1 MVCNTVTYSDLQKK
15 LQCSCMLCNC
25 SRRLRTCCSTRVWSW
40 TSSECSTAVFLLSV
54 CVLCQYLLYLLW
66 LVNTQKCMKSQ
77 VITNELFLM
86 ISIKRWYMT
95 TEAHVYSCKM
105 SFLSSVAEAT
115 VDDVQTV
122 VTCFYLYLLAVLQEN
137 GYSWWNFS
145 VGWQWDWDHET
156 RIKDSCSKY
165 QYRYWVQQLC

>member
-1 MVCNTVTYSDLQKK
+1 MSALIISSLWMWLNLKMVCNTVTYSDLQKK

-105 SFLSSVAEAT
+105 SFLIFSCRSNSRWRTDCGHLFLPLFISSIT
-115 VDDVQTV
+115 GKW
-122 VTCFYLYLLAVLQEN
+122 L
-137 GYSWWNFS
+137 
-145 VGWQWDWDHET
+145 
-156 RIKDSCSKY
+156 
-165 QYRYWVQQLC
+165 